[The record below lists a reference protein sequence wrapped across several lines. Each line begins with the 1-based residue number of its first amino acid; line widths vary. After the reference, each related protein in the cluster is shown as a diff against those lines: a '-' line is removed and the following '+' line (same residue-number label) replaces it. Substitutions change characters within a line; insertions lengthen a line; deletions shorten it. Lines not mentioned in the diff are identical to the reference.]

1 MSRPSR
7 TAPADPPQGFLYDN
21 ALGLA
26 LTAIFLVCVAGQ
38 AISGVAAYNGD
49 LRDAGMAQVS
59 LPAYLAT
66 GDFLDGIF
74 SNWQAALLQLA
85 VLVSLGAKL
94 RQRGSPHSV
103 RTPEERRR
111 QGAPPQTAPSA
122 PWIWA
127 NSLSLAFLAGGLVSL
142 GAHGAF
148 GLLKH
153 NEEQAMRHLP
163 PEELGAYV
171 ASADFWRSVFQCWEA
186 EVFALIAFV
195 LLTVVLRQ
203 ENSPE
208 SKPVEASAD
217 DTGET
222 DA

>member
-1 MSRPSR
+1 MQPARV
-7 TAPADPPQGFLYDN
+7 APADPPRSFLVDN
-21 ALGLA
+21 ALSLA
-26 LTAIFLVCVAGQ
+26 LTTIFLACVAAQ
-38 AISGVAAYNGD
+38 ALTGVAAYNSD
-49 LRDAGMAQVS
+49 LGDAGLPTVS
-59 LPAYLAT
+59 LPRYLVT

-94 RQRGSPHSV
+94 RQRGSPHSL
-103 RTPEERRR
+103 RTPQERRR
-111 QGAPPQTAPSA
+111 QGVAPQTAPPS
-122 PWIWA
+122 PWAWA
-127 NSLSLAFLAGGLVSL
+127 NSLTLAFLAGGLLAL
-142 GAHGAF
+142 GAHAWF

-153 NEEQAMRHLP
+153 NEEQGMRHLP
-163 PEELGAYV
+163 HEGLGAYV
-171 ASADFWRSVFQCWEA
+171 ASPDFWRSVFQCWEA

-195 LLTVVLRQ
+195 LLTVFLRQ

>member
-1 MSRPSR
+1 M
-7 TAPADPPQGFLYDN
+7 
-21 ALGLA
+21 
-26 LTAIFLVCVAGQ
+26 AGQ
-38 AISGVAAYNGD
+38 AVTGVAAFDGD
-49 LRDAGMAQVS
+49 LGDAGLPKVG
-59 LPAYLAT
+59 LPAYLLT

-94 RQRGSPHSV
+94 RQRGSPHSL

-111 QGAPPQTAPSA
+111 QGAPPQAAPPA
-122 PWIWA
+122 PWMWA
-127 NSLSLAFLAGGLVSL
+127 NSLTLAFLAGGLAAL
-142 GAHGAF
+142 AAHAGF

-163 PEELGAYV
+163 PEGLGAYL

-195 LLTVVLRQ
+195 LLSVFLRQ
-203 ENSPE
+203 EHSPE